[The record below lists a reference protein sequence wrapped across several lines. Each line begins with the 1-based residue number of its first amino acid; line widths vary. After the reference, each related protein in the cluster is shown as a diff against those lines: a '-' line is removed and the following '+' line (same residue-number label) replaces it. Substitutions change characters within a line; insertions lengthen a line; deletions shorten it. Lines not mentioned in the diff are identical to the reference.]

1 MDSTDFDF
9 QFYSDIPNSDDGL
22 RREAERRLRDLI
34 KGHSDMIGASVAVEQ
49 FVNKTTPFVYR
60 ARAVVFVRPDNL
72 CAEERADTP
81 EGALQGA
88 LDGVIRQVRER
99 RDRRREERRKRA
111 RYRDDAL
118 SQFP

>member
-1 MDSTDFDF
+1 MDRTDFDF
-9 QFYSDIPNSDDGL
+9 HFYSDIPNADDRL
-22 RREAERRLRDLI
+22 EREAERRLRNLL
-34 KGHSDMIGASVAVEQ
+34 KGHNDMIGASVAVER

-72 CAEERADTP
+72 SAEEKADTP

-99 RDRRREERRKRA
+99 RDRLREERRKRA
-111 RYRDDAL
+111 RERDSGLNQA
-118 SQFP
+118 P